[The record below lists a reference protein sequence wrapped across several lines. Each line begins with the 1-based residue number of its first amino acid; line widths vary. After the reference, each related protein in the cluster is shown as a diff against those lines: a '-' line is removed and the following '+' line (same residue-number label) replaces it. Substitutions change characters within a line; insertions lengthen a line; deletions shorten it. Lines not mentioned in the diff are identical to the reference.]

1 MHPRDS
7 QESSLT
13 LQLKGINS
21 LWSNS
26 AFFMVQLSH
35 PYYMTTGKTIKCLS
49 LSLVQFFVTSWT
61 GAYWAPQTMEFSRHE
76 YCSGKPAPSPRD
88 LPHPG
93 KYHKPPLK
101 SSDLLSTFQGIH
113 QQLLAVLCGRLQSRP
128 NTSFGPRGP
137 QSSWPEPLHLEGR

>member
-1 MHPRDS
+1 M
-7 QESSLT
+7 
-13 LQLKGINS
+13 
-21 LWSNS
+21 
-26 AFFMVQLSH
+26 
-35 PYYMTTGKTIKCLS
+35 
-49 LSLVQFFVTSWT
+49 TSWT
-61 GAYWAPQTMEFSRHE
+61 VAHWAPQTMEFSRHE

-101 SSDLLSTFQGIH
+101 SSDLPSTFQGIH

-137 QSSWPEPLHLEGR
+137 SPAGQSLYIWRADEGWRLVSCPGGWGWLGLWTQPLPDKLHPPHLAHCPVVHPFQPRSAAPGHKCLP

>member
-49 LSLVQFFVTSWT
+49 LSLVRFFVTSWT
-61 GAYWAPQTMEFSRHE
+61 VAHWALQTMEFSRHE

-101 SSDLLSTFQGIH
+101 SSDLPSTFQGIH
-113 QQLLAVLCGRLQSRP
+113 QQLLAVLVAGSKADQ
-128 NTSFGPRGP
+128 TQAFGP